1 MKKILGMGIIILFV
15 FLIYLSTIDKKVYFL
30 TLTSDKNNLYN
41 DKIKNDLEKQGLLE
55 QYITCFNKEDRRIT
69 DSIKMIEDNETRKTN
84 KKDQSIKNALI
95 KADVVVIETGKVDL
109 FSKLA
114 YEENEEELYEYVD
127 ELIKD
132 LDTYL
137 SLVRMYCKEDVYL
150 LKIYNPQNKFNEN
163 VIRYM
168 NEQMQMKAQKYKI
181 HYIDYDIK
189 DDMVYDV
196 LELNEKGH
204 REIYKNLK
212 KRLFETLFGA

>member
-1 MKKILGMGIIILFV
+1 MKKILIMGIIILFV
-15 FLIYLSTIDKKVYFL
+15 FLIYLSTLDKKVYFL

-41 DKIKNDLEKQGLLE
+41 DKIKSDLEKENLLE

-69 DSIKMIEDNETRKTN
+69 DFIKMIEDNETKKVNN
-84 KKDQSIKNALI
+84 KEQSIKNALI
-95 KADVVVIETGKVDL
+95 KADIVVIETGKVDL

-114 YEENEEELYEYVD
+114 YEESEEELYEYID

-137 SLVRMYCKEDVYL
+137 SFIRMYCKEDVYL

-163 VIRYM
+163 VIQYM
-168 NEQMQMKAQKYKI
+168 NEQMRMKAQKYKI

-189 DDMVYDV
+189 DNMVYDT

-204 REIYKNLK
+204 EEIYKSLK
-212 KRLFETLFGA
+212 KTLFKTLFGT